1 MTETVNKITTLINEH
16 ISKGFILESD
26 IIHFIKSAYGLSET
40 DEITDFL
47 EKSIDEAIVNMISY
61 PSDNFREEI
70 EEFIPAEGIS
80 FNDIKKIEDSV
91 NILSPG
97 SFISFN
103 KKIPLSKEDSL
114 YCQKKFVQRLNLNA
128 ALNFISD
135 SNPAND
141 AINLSAVKAILRKK
155 KFTSNSACYD
165 FINKLIFNYTVP
177 ENDADKEYLKLI
189 DLSSDLFHGTDK
201 DPFDILSD
209 KKDFY
214 IRALLEYDEFNNLLK
229 SYSMEFIM
237 MKKIHAPLVPVDE
250 AVSMIK
256 LIEKITRIAYRT
268 Y

>member
-1 MTETVNKITTLINEH
+1 MTKAVNKISSLINEH

-26 IIHFIKSAYGLSET
+26 IIHFIKSAYGLSKT
-40 DEITDFL
+40 DEIIDFL
-47 EKSIDEAIVNMISY
+47 ENSIDEAIVNMISY

-70 EEFIPAEGIS
+70 EEFIPLEGIS
-80 FNDIKKIEDSV
+80 FSDIKKIEDSV
-91 NILSPG
+91 NILSSG
-97 SFISFN
+97 NFISFN
-103 KKIPLSKEDSL
+103 KRIPLSKDDSL

-135 SNPAND
+135 NNLTNAV
-141 AINLSAVKAILRKK
+141 NLSAVKAILRKK

-165 FINKLIFNYTVP
+165 FINKLILNYTVP